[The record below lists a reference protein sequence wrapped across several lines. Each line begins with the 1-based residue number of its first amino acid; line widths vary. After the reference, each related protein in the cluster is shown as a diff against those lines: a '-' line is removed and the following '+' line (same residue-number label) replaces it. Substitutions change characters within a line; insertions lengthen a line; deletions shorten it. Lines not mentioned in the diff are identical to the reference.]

1 MGISAGGSKGGPKS
15 EMNVTPLVDVVLVLL
30 VIFMVTMPVM
40 MRSITIEIP
49 RDLEADEVSVVS
61 TQVIVKALV
70 DGTVD
75 ISDGV
80 NSTNVQ
86 RPQLA
91 KELRS
96 RLKDVAS
103 EKTVFADFEDGVP
116 WEQVVSVMDTIKGVG
131 KVTQEGTNSVREVV
145 KIALKKRD
153 KNAAV
158 PGAAPA
164 TP

>member
-1 MGISAGGSKGGPKS
+1 MGISAGGSKGGPRS

-49 RDLEADEVSVVS
+49 RDLKDDEVSVVS
-61 TQVIVKALV
+61 TQVIVKGLV

-80 NSTNVQ
+80 NGTNVQ
-86 RPQLA
+86 RTQLA

-103 EKTVFADFEDGVP
+103 EKTVFVDFDDGVP
-116 WEQVVSVMDTIKGVG
+116 WEQVVSIMDTIKGVG
-131 KVTQEGTNSVREVV
+131 KVTQEGGNSVREVV
-145 KIALKKRD
+145 KVALKKRD
-153 KNAAV
+153 AKTAA
-158 PGAAPA
+158 GAQP
-164 TP
+164 

>member
-49 RDLEADEVSVVS
+49 RDLKDDEVSVVS
-61 TQVIVKALV
+61 TQVIVKGLV

-80 NSTNVQ
+80 NATNVQ
-86 RPQLA
+86 RTQLA
-91 KELRS
+91 KELRA

-103 EKTVFADFEDGVP
+103 EKTVFVDFDDGVP
-116 WEQVVSVMDTIKGVG
+116 WEQVVSIMDTIKGVG
-131 KVTQEGTNSVREVV
+131 KVTQEGGNSVREVV
-145 KIALKKRD
+145 KVALKKRD
-153 KNAAV
+153 EK
-158 PGAAPA
+158 APA
-164 TP
+164 GAQP

>member
-49 RDLEADEVSVVS
+49 RDLKDDEVSVVS
-61 TQVIVKALV
+61 TQVIVKGLV

-80 NSTNVQ
+80 NATNVQ
-86 RPQLA
+86 RTQLA
-91 KELRS
+91 KELRA

-103 EKTVFADFEDGVP
+103 EKTVFVDFDDGVP
-116 WEQVVSVMDTIKGVG
+116 WEQVVSIMDTVKGVG
-131 KVTQEGTNSVREVV
+131 KVTQEGGNSVHEVV
-145 KIALKKRD
+145 KVALKKRD
-153 KNAAV
+153 AKAAA
-158 PGAAPA
+158 GAQP
-164 TP
+164 